1 MKNEASPG
9 RAALAEGLE
18 AEDISF
24 SYGKR
29 RILEHVSFR
38 CLPGEGCV
46 LLWANGAGKS
56 TL

>member
-38 CLPGEGCV
+38 CLPGEVCV
-46 LLWANGAGKS
+46 LLGANGA
-56 TL
+56 